1 MVVDDIS
8 FTKAPALPVKYN
20 IYVDQALIAT
30 VESDVTTYTVAADL
44 LDEGA
49 HTFAVTAVY
58 ANGLESKPAVVSFD
72 VITGI
77 QQLEES
83 QPVDVYSV
91 DGKLVR
97 SQTKTLDD
105 LKGVYII
112 NGRGVI
118 LK

>member
-1 MVVDDIS
+1 M
-8 FTKAPALPVKYN
+8 
-20 IYVDQALIAT
+20 
-30 VESDVTTYTVAADL
+30 AADL

-97 SQTKTLDD
+97 SQAKTLDD

>member
-1 MVVDDIS
+1 MDEE
-8 FTKAPALPVKYN
+8 
-20 IYVDQALIAT
+20 LIAT
-30 VESDVTTYTVAADL
+30 VEGDVTTYTVAADQMG
-44 LDEGA
+44 EGGRD
-49 HTFAVTAVY
+49 FAVTAVY
-58 ANGLESKPAVVSFD
+58 ADGRESRPAVISLD

-91 DGKLVR
+91 DGKLIR
-97 SQTKTLDD
+97 RQARTLDD

-118 LK
+118 IK